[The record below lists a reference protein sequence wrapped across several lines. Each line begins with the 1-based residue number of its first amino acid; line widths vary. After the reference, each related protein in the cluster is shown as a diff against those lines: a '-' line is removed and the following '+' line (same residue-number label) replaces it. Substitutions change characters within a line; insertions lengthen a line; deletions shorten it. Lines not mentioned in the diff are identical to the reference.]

1 MKHDELV
8 HLLETKYGLKAHLLT
23 YMEDGSCEFN
33 FERKYISKD
42 SCSFAKFYKKLN
54 NNSSWNFN
62 TAVNRKY
69 NPDAIEANVSIGNL
83 RYNWDEIDG
92 EIDITEEDIELR
104 WQMLNKSYDEFLYI
118 VSKLPHIGHF
128 EVTHQE
134 KQKIYSAI
142 KLYDYMVENPDNVIA
157 KKYIKD
163 IIVNHPME
171 DSVYIYTYVIE
182 PLRTKFYSS
191 TFMRTIILAG
201 DVEDIQAEG
210 MKMKNLFTSIIQ
222 WSVDYAGYVV
232 INGEKFECDYQ
243 PIEVKDYIL
252 KHSKEFEEPDY
263 NKIMKEYQQKLMLN
277 QIEKEFE

>member
-1 MKHDELV
+1 MLQNVDGLNQMKHDELV

-23 YMEDGSCEFN
+23 YSDDGSCEFN
-33 FERKYISKD
+33 FERKYIDKD
-42 SCSFAKFYKKLN
+42 SCSFAKFYKKIN
-54 NNSSWNFN
+54 NNAEWIFN
-62 TAVNRKY
+62 TVVNRKY
-69 NPDAIEANVSIGNL
+69 NPDAIEANVTIGNL

-92 EIDITEEDIELR
+92 EIDITVEDIELR
-104 WQMLNKSYDEFLYI
+104 WQMLNKSYDDFVDR

-128 EVTHQE
+128 EVTHKE

-163 IIVNHPME
+163 ILVNHPME

-182 PLRTKFYSS
+182 P
-191 TFMRTIILAG
+191 MRTIILAG
-201 DVEDIQAEG
+201 DVEDIHAEG

-222 WSVDYAGYVV
+222 WSVDYAGYVK

-243 PIEVKDYIL
+243 PI
-252 KHSKEFEEPDY
+252 
-263 NKIMKEYQQKLMLN
+263 
-277 QIEKEFE
+277 

>member
-8 HLLETKYGLKAHLLT
+8 HLLETKYGLKNHPHT
-23 YMEDGSCEFN
+23 FKEDGSCEFN
-33 FERKYISKD
+33 FDRKYIAKD
-42 SCSFAKFYKKLN
+42 SCSFARYYRKIDN
-54 NNSSWNFN
+54 NPVWEFHCEVIR
-62 TAVNRKY
+62 TY
-69 NPDAIEANVSIGNL
+69 NPDAISASTTIG
-83 RYNWDEIDG
+83 YIKWNWDEIDG
-92 EIDITEEDIELR
+92 EIDITEEDIDLR
-104 WQMLNKSYDEFLYI
+104 WQMLNKSYDAFVDR
-118 VSKLPHIGHF
+118 VSKLSHIGHF
-128 EVTHQE
+128 KVTHKE

-142 KLYDYMVENPDNVIA
+142 KLYDYMVENPNNVIA
-157 KKYIKD
+157 KQYIKD
-163 IIVNHPME
+163 IIVNKPME

-182 PLRTKFYSS
+182 PLRTKFCSP

-201 DVEDIQAEG
+201 DVEDVQAEA

-243 PIEVKDYIL
+243 PKEVKEYIL

-263 NKIMKEYQQKLMLN
+263 NKIMKEYQQKLMLE

>member
-8 HLLETKYGLKAHLLT
+8 HLLETKYGLKTHLLT

-42 SCSFAKFYKKLN
+42 SCSFAKFYRKIN
-54 NNSSWNFN
+54 NNAEWSFN
-62 TAVNRKY
+62 TVVNRKY

-83 RYNWDEIDG
+83 KYNWDEIDG

-104 WQMLNKSYDEFLYI
+104 WQMLNKSYDEF
-118 VSKLPHIGHF
+118 VDRASKLPHIGHF
-128 EVTHQE
+128 EVTHKE

-163 IIVNHPME
+163 LLVNHPME
-171 DSVYIYTYVIE
+171 DAIYIYTYVIE
-182 PLRTKFYSS
+182 PLRTKFCSS

-201 DVEDIQAEG
+201 DVEDIQAEAI
-210 MKMKNLFTSIIQ
+210 KMKNLFTSIIQ
-222 WSVDYAGYVV
+222 WSVDYAGYVR

-243 PIEVKDYIL
+243 PKEVKEYIL
-252 KHSKEFEEPDY
+252 KHSNEFEEPDY

>member
-8 HLLETKYGLKAHLLT
+8 HLLETKYGLKTHLLT

-33 FERKYISKD
+33 FERKYIAKD
-42 SCSFAKFYKKLN
+42 SSSFAKYYRKIDN
-54 NNSSWNFN
+54 NPAWEFHCKVIRN
-62 TAVNRKY
+62 Y
-69 NPDAIEANVSIGNL
+69 NPDAIGASVTIGDL
-83 RYNWDEIDG
+83 DWSWDENDG
-92 EIDITEEDIELR
+92 EISITEEDIDLR
-104 WQMLNKSYDEFLYI
+104 WEMLNKSYDEFVDR
-118 VSKLPHIGHF
+118 VSKMPHIGQF
-128 EVTHQE
+128 EVTHKE

-157 KKYIKD
+157 KQYIKD
-163 IIVNHPME
+163 IIVNKPME

-182 PLRTKFYSS
+182 PLRTKFSSS

-201 DVEDIQAEG
+201 DVEDTFTESI
-210 MKMKNLFTSIIQ
+210 KMKNLFKNIIQ

-243 PIEVKDYIL
+243 PKEVKDYIL
-252 KHSKEFEEPDY
+252 EHSNEFEEPDY

>member
-8 HLLETKYGLKAHLLT
+8 HLLETKYGLKTNLLT

-33 FERKYISKD
+33 FERKYIDKD
-42 SCSFAKFYKKLN
+42 SSSFARFYRKLD
-54 NNSSWNFN
+54 NSSVWHFHC
-62 TAVNRKY
+62 VVCRKY
-69 NPDAIEANVSIGNL
+69 NPDAIDASVTISDL
-83 RYNWDEIDG
+83 RYEWDEING
-92 EIDITEEDIELR
+92 EIDITEEDIDLR
-104 WQMLNKSYDEFLYI
+104 WEMLNKSYDEFVDI
-118 VSKLPHIGHF
+118 VSKLPHIGQF
-128 EVTHQE
+128 EVTHKE

-157 KKYIKD
+157 KQYIKD
-163 IIVNHPME
+163 IIVNKPME

-182 PLRTKFYSS
+182 PLRTKFSSS

-201 DVEDIQAEG
+201 DVEDIHAEG
-210 MKMKNLFTSIIQ
+210 MKMKNLFKNIIH

-243 PIEVKDYIL
+243 PKEVKDYIL
-252 KHSKEFEEPDY
+252 KHSNEFEEPDY

>member
-8 HLLETKYGLKAHLLT
+8 HLLETKYGLKTHLLT
-23 YMEDGSCEFN
+23 FREDGSCEFN
-33 FERKYISKD
+33 LDRKYFGKNN
-42 SCSFAKFYKKLN
+42 CSFARFYRKLDN
-54 NNSSWNFN
+54 NPVWEFHCKVSRN
-62 TAVNRKY
+62 Y
-69 NPDAIEANVSIGNL
+69 NPDAIGASATIGDL
-83 RYNWDEIDG
+83 KWSWDEIEG
-92 EIDITEEDIELR
+92 EIDITEEDVDLR
-104 WQMLNKSYDEFLYI
+104 WQMLNESYDEFVDI
-118 VSKLPHIGHF
+118 VSKLPHIGQF
-128 EVTHQE
+128 EITHKE

-163 IIVNHPME
+163 IIVNKPME

-182 PLRTKFYSS
+182 PLRTKFSS
-191 TFMRTIILAG
+191 TGYMRTIILAG
-201 DVEDIQAEG
+201 DVEDVHVEG
-210 MKMKNLFTSIIQ
+210 MKMKNLFTNIID

-243 PIEVKDYIL
+243 PKEVKEYIL